1 MEKIASEFIATC
13 DERNLTGIA
22 VLIAD
27 DGSPTILTHNLTAA
41 NAPAVLAALAGG
53 V

>member
-1 MEKIASEFIATC
+1 MENIAAKFIATC

-27 DGSPTILTHNLTAA
+27 DGSPSILAHNLTAA
-41 NAPAVLAALAGG
+41 NAPAVLTALGG
-53 V
+53 AL